1 MPILKPINPYYN
13 QIVTKEMEKDIGPV
27 ICFVSDVEGLY
38 FKKIGGNEMSGSY
51 VSAKSVRSAVY
62 KQRFGYGLGDFA
74 CNLIWQVISL
84 YLLYFYTDIMKL
96 DGKAI
101 AAMFVVCRVIDGI
114 TDLLVGFAIDKTR
127 TRWGK
132 SRPWFLFGAVP
143 FALSAFLAFSVPDI
157 SPDGKLIYAYVTYIF
172 LSFMYTVVNIPLAS
186 ILPALTDDMNERT
199 VLATWRKFLAFL
211 GSTIVSATALT
222 MVNLIGR
229 GDEALGFRVVM
240 GVFGIIGCICFFLT
254 FALVRETNLKE
265 SVKSATLRETVAS
278 LAHNTPW
285 KLFALNILFQWT
297 GYFIQSSAL
306 VYYYKYYV
314 GSTAMSSMVATIM
327 TMVPMV
333 ANLMVPF
340 LAKRLGKRNLY
351 SASAGVQ
358 LLGLL
363 IIFLADL
370 NTAGIIAGA
379 FITALGYGVKESIYF
394 SMQADPVDYGEWKTG
409 IQAAGTLSSVNGFL
423 GKVAQAAGG
432 ISGLLLAWGAY
443 NSEAA
448 VQTAEALIAIKA
460 MYIYIPIILLICS
473 LVTMS
478 FYKLDKQFPEIQ
490 AELEAR
496 RAGTKNK

>member
-1 MPILKPINPYYN
+1 
-13 QIVTKEMEKDIGPV
+13 
-27 ICFVSDVEGLY
+27 
-38 FKKIGGNEMSGSY
+38 MSGSI
-51 VSAKSVRSAVY
+51 VSGKSVKGALY

-96 DGKAI
+96 NAAAI
-101 AAMFVVCRVIDGI
+101 AAMFVVCRVIDGV

-143 FALSAFLAFSVPDI
+143 FALAAFLAFSVPDI
-157 SPDGKLIYAYVTYIF
+157 SPNGKLVYAYVTYIF

-186 ILPALTDDMNERT
+186 ILPALTDNMNERT

-222 MVNLIGR
+222 LVELTGR
-229 GDEALGFRVVM
+229 GNEGLGFRVVM
-240 GVFGIIGCICFFLT
+240 GVFGIVGCICFFLT
-254 FALVRETNLKE
+254 FLLVRETNLQE
-265 SVKSATLRETVAS
+265 SEKSATLKETIVS

-314 GSTAMSSMVATIM
+314 GSTAMSSLVATIM

-333 ANLMVPF
+333 ANLTVPF
-340 LAKRLGKRNLY
+340 LAKCMGKRNLY
-351 SASAGVQ
+351 SAAAGVQ
-358 LLGLL
+358 LAGLAVIL
-363 IIFLADL
+363 VADL
-370 NTAGIIAGA
+370 NTVGIICGA
-379 FITALGYGVKESIYF
+379 FITALGYGIKESIYF

-409 IQAAGTLSSVNGFL
+409 VQAAGTLSSVNGFL
-423 GKVAQAAGG
+423 GKVAQAAAGG
-432 ISGLLLAWGAY
+432 ISGLLLAWGNY
-443 NSEAA
+443 DSSVAA
-448 VQTAEALIAIKA
+448 QTAEALIAIKA
-460 MYIYIPIILLICS
+460 MYIYIPLVLLICS
-473 LVTMS
+473 LVTMA

-490 AELEAR
+490 AELEKR
-496 RAGTKNK
+496 RASARTSK

>member
-1 MPILKPINPYYN
+1 
-13 QIVTKEMEKDIGPV
+13 
-27 ICFVSDVEGLY
+27 
-38 FKKIGGNEMSGSY
+38 MSGFI
-51 VSAKSVRSAVY
+51 VSSKSLKGALY

-96 DGKAI
+96 DATAI
-101 AAMFVVCRVIDGI
+101 AAMFVVCRVIDGV

-132 SRPWFLFGAVP
+132 SRPWFLFGAIP
-143 FALSAFLAFSVPDI
+143 FALAAFLAFSVPDI
-157 SPDGKLIYAYVTYIF
+157 SPNGKLVYAYVTYIF

-199 VLATWRKFLAFL
+199 VLATWRKFMAFL

-222 MVNLIGR
+222 LVELIGR
-229 GDEALGFRVVM
+229 GNEGLGFRVVM
-240 GVFGIIGCICFFLT
+240 GIFGVVGCICFFLT
-254 FALVRETNLKE
+254 FALVRETNLQE
-265 SVKSATLRETVAS
+265 SEKSATLKETVVS

-285 KLFALNILFQWT
+285 KLFAINILFQWT

-314 GSTAMSSMVATIM
+314 GSTAMSSLVATIM

-333 ANLMVPF
+333 ANLTVPF
-340 LAKRLGKRNLY
+340 LAKRMGKRNLY
-351 SASAGVQ
+351 SAAAGVQ
-358 LLGLL
+358 LAGFVVIL
-363 IIFLADL
+363 IANL
-370 NTAGIIAGA
+370 NTVGIISGA
-379 FITALGYGVKESIYF
+379 FVTALGYGIKESIYF

-409 IQAAGTLSSVNGFL
+409 VQAAGTLSSVNGFL
-423 GKVAQAAGG
+423 GKVAQAAAGG
-432 ISGLLLAWGAY
+432 LSGLLLAWGNYDSTA
-443 NSEAA
+443 SA
-448 VQTAEALIAIKA
+448 QTAEALTAIKA

-490 AELEAR
+490 ADLEKR
-496 RAGTKNK
+496 RSSSKNDN